1 MEAANDLDNTIDD
14 ILTEFEQKT
23 KRTVLHAVSF
33 Y

>member
-23 KRTVLHAVSF
+23 KRTILHAVSF